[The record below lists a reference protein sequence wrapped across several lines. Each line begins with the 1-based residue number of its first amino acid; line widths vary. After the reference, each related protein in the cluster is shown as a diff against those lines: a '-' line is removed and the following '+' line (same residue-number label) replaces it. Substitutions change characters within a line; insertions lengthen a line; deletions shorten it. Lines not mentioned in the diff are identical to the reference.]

1 MPEGAKRSSER
12 RRILLAFL
20 AETND
25 GDAGRRIAL
34 TALLLGLATAGAV
47 DLALDWP
54 NSPSVLHVLVEGTV
68 MLLCLAGVGAL
79 WGAWARTRRS
89 LARTRVAMADRE
101 AERDHWRARTETLL
115 RGLGAAIDDQLRAWH
130 LTPTE
135 RETALLLLKG
145 YGHKEIAALCGRSER
160 TVRQHAVAVYRKSSL
175 GGRAELAAFFLE
187 DLLLPSGATDADGAP
202 PDARPATTARSH
214 VPASSTS
221 V

>member
-1 MPEGAKRSSER
+1 V
-12 RRILLAFL
+12 
-20 AETND
+20 
-25 GDAGRRIAL
+25 
-34 TALLLGLATAGAV
+34 LLGLATAGAI

-54 NSPSVLHVLVEGTV
+54 NGPTRLHVLVEGTV
-68 MLLCLAGVGAL
+68 LLLCVGGVAAL

-89 LARTRVAMADRE
+89 LARTRAAIADRE

-187 DLLLPSGATDADGAP
+187 DLLLPSDATDAGAAP
-202 PDARPATTARSH
+202 PVARPVTAARSQ